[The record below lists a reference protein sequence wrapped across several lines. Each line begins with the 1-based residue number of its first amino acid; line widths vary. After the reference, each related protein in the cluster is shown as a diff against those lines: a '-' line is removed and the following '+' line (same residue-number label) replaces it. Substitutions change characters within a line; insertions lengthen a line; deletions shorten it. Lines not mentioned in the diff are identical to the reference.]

1 MKSEMVRF
9 TWGYREERVIFEYFG
24 LIGLNLLVIINT
36 NRLLLSCL
44 ICFKLPSQGLKSLGW

>member
-24 LIGLNLLVIINT
+24 LIGLNLLVIINK
-36 NRLLLSCL
+36 NGEKVAFVMPNL
-44 ICFKLPSQGLKSLGW
+44 F